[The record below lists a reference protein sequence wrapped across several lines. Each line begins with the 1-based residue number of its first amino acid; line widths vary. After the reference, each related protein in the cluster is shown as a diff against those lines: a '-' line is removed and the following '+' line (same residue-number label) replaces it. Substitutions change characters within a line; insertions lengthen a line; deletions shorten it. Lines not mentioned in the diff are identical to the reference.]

1 MAQAVKTKK
10 SKKRLPQPGED
21 AYYKLREPKG
31 CGYEKKFRYNLSL
44 GTYGVPAELIHWCT
58 LNCKHKWG
66 WWFKNDNSWYD
77 SWDHEKNEAF
87 MSFNSKREAI
97 LFWFSIGVKHYGD
110 NDPDDH

>member
-44 GTYGVPAELIHWCT
+44 GTNGD
-58 LNCKHKWG
+58 G
-66 WWFKNDNSWYD
+66 G
-77 SWDHEKNEAF
+77 
-87 MSFNSKREAI
+87 SKIITVGMTVGTTKKMR
-97 LFWFSIGVKHYGD
+97 LL
-110 NDPDDH
+110 